1 MQMQDFLKNNRG
13 INDGADLPEDYMS
26 ELYDRIINNEIKMKV
41 HTHPMHSETLLPFP
55 FALLSFSRGC
65 GVDVRRCCTGC
76 GCCGPDGRHCSQG
89 RRLDGHHLEPH
100 PRPAG
105 CSLQ

>member
-41 HTHPMHSETLLPFP
+41 HTYPIHPETLLPFP
-55 FALLSFSRGC
+55 FALLSFSRG
-65 GVDVRRCCTGC
+65 GGADEFEKRNF
-76 GCCGPDGRHCSQG
+76 GR
-89 RRLDGHHLEPH
+89 
-100 PRPAG
+100 
-105 CSLQ
+105 